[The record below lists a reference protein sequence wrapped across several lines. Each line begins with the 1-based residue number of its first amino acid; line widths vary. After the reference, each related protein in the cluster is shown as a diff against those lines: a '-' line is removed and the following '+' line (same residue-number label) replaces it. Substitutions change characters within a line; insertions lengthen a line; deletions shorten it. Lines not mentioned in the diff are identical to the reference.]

1 MKVIRKIIE
10 IDETL
15 CDGCGVC
22 VISCNEGA
30 LEIIDGKA
38 KMVSESYCD
47 GLGGCIGECPTS
59 ALSIVEREADEFDE
73 MAVEEPGDCL
83 NCKRPFCSQMIT

>member
-1 MKVIRKIIE
+1 
-10 IDETL
+10 
-15 CDGCGVC
+15 
-22 VISCNEGA
+22 VISCDEGA

-38 KMVSESYCD
+38 KMVSETYCD
-47 GLGGCIGECPTS
+47 GLGGCLGECPTS

-83 NCKRPFCSQMIT
+83 NCKRPCCK